1 MRIAVLVSGGVDSTV
16 ALRQLCAEGHDVV
29 AFYLKIWLE
38 DETSFLGSCPWE
50 EDLQYVRA
58 VCAQVEV
65 PLEIIPF
72 QKEYYEQVVAYTI
85 FEVKA
90 GRTPNPDML
99 CNRAI
104 KFGAFFD
111 AVSASFDAVA
121 SGHYAQTVRICSQE
135 HGERTLAE
143 RTLLAVSPDEVK
155 DQTYFLARVPR
166 ERIARLVFPIG
177 RFTKQQV
184 RMLAQMYDV
193 PNKDRKDSQGICFL
207 GSIKFSEFI
216 RFHVG
221 ERSGS
226 LVEWESKKK
235 VGEHKGFWFYTL
247 GQRQGI
253 GLSGGPWYVV
263 AKDSA
268 RNIVYVSK
276 EYSLLAQDRTTLD
289 VESMNWLVDQ
299 SMVDALEGQSVQ
311 IKLRH
316 GPHYNT
322 AVFNKKNN
330 GCMHIVLERPDQG
343 LAAGQIAVLYHQGFC
358 LGGGVISE
366 SAAE

>member
-1 MRIAVLVSGGVDSTV
+1 MKKVNSMRIAVLVSGGVDSTI

-50 EDLQYVRA
+50 DDLQYVRA
-58 VCAQVEV
+58 ACAQAGV

-85 FEVKA
+85 SEVKA

-111 AVSASFDAVA
+111 AVSTSFDAVA
-121 SGHYAQTVRICSQE
+121 SGHYAQTVKVHSNDF
-135 HGERTLAE
+135 GERTF
-143 RTLLAVSPDEVK
+143 LAVSPDEIK

-166 ERIARLVFPIG
+166 ERMARLVFPIG
-177 RFTKQQV
+177 QFTKQQV
-184 RMLAQMYDV
+184 RMLAHLYDV

-221 ERSGS
+221 ERAGM

-263 AKDSA
+263 AKDSV

-299 SMVDALEGQSVQ
+299 SMIDTLEGQSIQ

-316 GPHYNT
+316 GPHYNN
-322 AVFNKKNN
+322 AVFNNI
-330 GCMHIVLERPDQG
+330 GEGRMHIDLERPDQG

-366 SAAE
+366 